1 MSEDIAMDECRPE
14 MLEQV
19 QIDTKNYLEKSNRTI
34 ETVASRLLESK
45 TLVQRLQDRW
55 NRWKNDELYEND
67 DNKFGH

>member
-34 ETVASRLLESK
+34 ETVASRLLYKNKGLPCLKS
-45 TLVQRLQDRW
+45 TLYILM
-55 NRWKNDELYEND
+55 
-67 DNKFGH
+67 